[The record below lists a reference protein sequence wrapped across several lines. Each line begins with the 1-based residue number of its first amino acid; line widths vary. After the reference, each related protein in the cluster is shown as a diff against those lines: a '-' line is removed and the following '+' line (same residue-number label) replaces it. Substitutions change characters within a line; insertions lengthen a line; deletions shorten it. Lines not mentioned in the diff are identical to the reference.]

1 MDHLLMLPEAIYFIL
16 LLCSWVAAMFSGI
29 AFVYGIQLKKEK
41 PTVARWGGLFALC
54 LLMIFLLMNG
64 MIASAD

>member
-1 MDHLLMLPEAIYFIL
+1 MDHLLIVPEAIYIIL

-29 AFVYGIQLKKEK
+29 AFVYGIQMKKGK
-41 PTVARWGGLFALC
+41 RTVASWGGSFALC

-64 MIASAD
+64 MIVAAG